1 MVNIKEYKLE
11 EVYIGNLIL
20 QMIDFK
26 LTGWI
31 ELNLINN
38 VNKKIYIK
46 AGEFIYAN
54 STDNNDKIGMVLVNA
69 GKITFK
75 QLLNALQWQ
84 EKEKK
89 MLGTIM
95 IELSY
100 IKISD
105 LEWALYQQSKQ
116 IIMSAF
122 QYNSGL
128 ARFYYSEIP
137 SNLLCLKLDTEQIII
152 DGLKKINNIDILIKA
167 LGDMNML
174 VELNIFPQKIQKLE
188 LDNNDLNFLKQIS
201 NKKLSLKEICSM
213 HGATK
218 LDICKLIYLLMAIG
232 CLKFAD

>member
-1 MVNIKEYKLE
+1 MVIKEYNME

-31 ELNLINN
+31 QLDLPNN
-38 VNKKIYIK
+38 VIKKIYIK
-46 AGEFIYAN
+46 AGEFVYAN
-54 STDNNDKIGMVLVNA
+54 STNNNDKIGMILVNA

-105 LEWALYQQSKQ
+105 LEWALYQQTKQ

-122 QYNSGL
+122 QCNSGF
-128 ARFYYSEIP
+128 AKSYYSDIP
-137 SNLLCLKLDTEQIII
+137 TDLLCLKLDTEQIII
-152 DGLKKINNIDILIKA
+152 DSIKKINNIDILLKA
-167 LGDMNML
+167 LGDMDL
-174 VELNIFPQKIQKLE
+174 LIELNIFPQKLQKLN

-201 NKKLSLKEICSM
+201 NKKLSIKEICSM
-213 HGATK
+213 HEATK
-218 LDICKLIYLLMAIG
+218 LDICKLVYLLIAIG